1 MQLLRVIAEQ
11 SFFRTNPEL
20 LAGPASVHPRFGRL
34 WIRLHSPSTG
44 RHARRGWPFGRQ
56 GIVPLRLSGLI
67 DLVRIRNTHGY
78 TGKIV
83 ALPCDGSPD
92 CLRATL
98 HRWEERSPMM
108 AFDSQGIALILLV
121 AVLSL
126 VVGGAALWI
135 ELR

>member
-1 MQLLRVIAEQ
+1 MGGRV
-11 SFFRTNPEL
+11 SSRCW
-20 LAGPASVHPRFGRL
+20 AGS
-34 WIRLHSPSTG
+34 S
-44 RHARRGWPFGRQ
+44 
-56 GIVPLRLSGLI
+56 

-98 HRWEERSPMM
+98 HRWEESPMM